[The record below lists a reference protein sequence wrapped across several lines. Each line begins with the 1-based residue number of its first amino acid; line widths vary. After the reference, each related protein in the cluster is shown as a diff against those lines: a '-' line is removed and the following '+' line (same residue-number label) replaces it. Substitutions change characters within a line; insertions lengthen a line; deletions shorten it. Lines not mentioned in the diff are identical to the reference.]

1 MAETIDEQ
9 RQMAKGEWFIAG
21 GNHVLWLCEFN
32 KVEPFAFFQGVEL
45 ANLKT
50 VVAAH
55 NAALLAV
62 AREQREQ
69 AFDEAIDVVM
79 EIRTDAPAW
88 KEQAVESLTAIRN
101 SGETS
106 NEG

>member
-1 MAETIDEQ
+1 MAETIDD
-9 RQMAKGEWFIAG
+9 IAR
-21 GNHVLWLCEFN
+21 EI
-32 KVEPFAFFQGVEL
+32 VETWIEPADIPPIDPFDAEALIGSI
-45 ANLKT
+45 T
-50 VVAAH
+50 
-55 NAALLAV
+55 AALLAV

-69 AFDEAIDVVM
+69 ALDEAIDVVM
-79 EIRTDAPAW
+79 EIRTDAPNW